1 MHAHT
6 NTHTHM
12 HVHTYTCTYI
22 HSDTQTRTNCLC
34 VSHCSKT
41 SLWIEAS
48 ASAAINHVE
57 TGVEGTVHLVHAAH
71 TIALNKP

>member
-1 MHAHT
+1 MHIHTLRYT
-6 NTHTHM
+6 NTHILP
-12 HVHTYTCTYI
+12 VF
-22 HSDTQTRTNCLC
+22 
-34 VSHCSKT
+34 SKT